1 MMRWLETLFR
11 AVSPA
16 IDLEGTPWES
26 EWKESQRDL
35 FAKVMKISLPLIGL
49 AYIFHYFFFDKPEG
63 LEPIEGWFHYRMGAA
78 ALMLLVCAYYF
89 SPLTRWTW
97 YKLPGIVATGFVGFS
112 QAHVTLNYPPAPW
125 IYPFVFVISSVL
137 ILRLDAFKSL
147 LFTLASTTLI
157 VPVLVEAGVQFET
170 LISAAIVSCI
180 IAVMVRSS
188 FSFEVNNFL
197 LQKRNEHQQ
206 ELNLQL
212 QEDFS
217 HRIRSFIPN
226 VISTRIENHVENDN
240 VSVTEAS
247 ISVLKPSAK
256 QVACLFSDI
265 RGFTQASKDL
275 EKFVH
280 ESVIPEVKAVSAQI
294 EANEG
299 IPRKIGDLIFAYYD
313 DEHIELNV
321 VRAVLSGI
329 QLSLKNKAINAT
341 VSAIEIKRYILISA
355 GEAVV
360 GNLGGIDSSVEITA
374 LGSPVNFLS
383 RLDDATKSPALA
395 SLLSPGDL
403 VMSSHAAKIL
413 GDVVSIDFQKVDL
426 AELEVSIR
434 DFPETEYI
442 YILQPSAELALKLT
456 TFCKQHD
463 IESAMNKRAN
473 G

>member
-147 LFTLASTTLI
+147 IFTLASTTLI
-157 VPVLVEAGVQFET
+157 VPVLVEAVVQFET

-188 FSFEVNNFL
+188 FSFEVVEAGKLSNFL
-197 LQKRNEHQQ
+197 TL
-206 ELNLQL
+206 
-212 QEDFS
+212 
-217 HRIRSFIPN
+217 
-226 VISTRIENHVENDN
+226 
-240 VSVTEAS
+240 
-247 ISVLKPSAK
+247 
-256 QVACLFSDI
+256 
-265 RGFTQASKDL
+265 
-275 EKFVH
+275 KFVGAQL
-280 ESVIPEVKAVSAQI
+280 KAK
-294 EANEG
+294 
-299 IPRKIGDLIFAYYD
+299 PL
-313 DEHIELNV
+313 
-321 VRAVLSGI
+321 
-329 QLSLKNKAINAT
+329 
-341 VSAIEIKRYILISA
+341 
-355 GEAVV
+355 
-360 GNLGGIDSSVEITA
+360 
-374 LGSPVNFLS
+374 
-383 RLDDATKSPALA
+383 
-395 SLLSPGDL
+395 
-403 VMSSHAAKIL
+403 
-413 GDVVSIDFQKVDL
+413 
-426 AELEVSIR
+426 
-434 DFPETEYI
+434 
-442 YILQPSAELALKLT
+442 
-456 TFCKQHD
+456 
-463 IESAMNKRAN
+463 
-473 G
+473 